1 MPKCELLETCKFYN
15 DKAEEYPAG
24 VVSMRKRYCQ
34 KDNSC
39 CARYLVFKLLGR
51 EKVPIDL
58 FPNDSKR
65 AELIVS

>member
-15 DKAEEYPAG
+15 DKMEEYPSG
-24 VVSMRKRYCQ
+24 VVSMRKRYCY
-34 KDNSC
+34 KDNSK
-39 CARYLVFKLLGR
+39 CARYIVYKELGR
-51 EKVPIDL
+51 EKVPKDL